1 MVTVPVES
9 KKVEKG
15 LPRPRLAVILAA
27 GEGSRLARF
36 RKSRP
41 KPLVPLLGLSL
52 VERTIATCIGEG
64 IRRFVVVLG
73 YRAEAVRRHLEE
85 IAARRNCEIECV
97 VAPDWKRGNGASARA
112 AAAKVGEEP
121 FLLLMADHLI
131 DGSLIRTVCRAPL
144 RDGQVCLAVDRD
156 RGAILDERD
165 VTKTVVSDGRVV
177 RVGKNLADWNAAD
190 TGVFL
195 CTRALFEE
203 LERLDAGSLS
213 EATNSLAERGR
224 LLAADATGQLWL
236 DVDTPEAYRE
246 AVRRLLA
253 GLGKPSG
260 DGFISQYVNRPIS
273 TRLSALLA
281 HTRLTPNW
289 ITALS
294 FLISIAGAGLLA
306 LGQYAAGVIGALL
319 VQFGSIV
326 DGCDGEVARLKHM
339 ASARG
344 AWLDSMLDRYA
355 DVAVALAV
363 TFAYAS
369 ASPEHW
375 VWIGGFLA
383 AWGFLLAGYVTKE
396 FELRNGFPYPDDW
409 LNRLKRRDLRLLI
422 ICAGALVGQPFYAM
436 LAAGALTHFCIV
448 GILIK
453 GWLLRRPR
461 EAKASAEALTLSPLK
476 PGFTAP
482 APWRGAATAQ
492 K

>member
-9 KKVEKG
+9 KQADLT
-15 LPRPRLAVILAA
+15 LPPPSLAVILAA

-41 KPLVPLLGLSL
+41 KPLIPLLGLSL
-52 VERTIATCIGEG
+52 VERTIVTCLEEG

-73 YRAEAVRRHLEE
+73 YKAEAVRKHLEE

-112 AAAKVGEEP
+112 AAGKVDSEP

-131 DGSLIRTVCRAPL
+131 DRSLVRTVCRTPL
-144 RDGQVCLAVDRD
+144 REGQVCLAVDRD
-156 RGAILDERD
+156 RSAILDEKD
-165 VTKTVVSDGRVV
+165 VTKTVVTDGRVR

-195 CTRALFEE
+195 CTRALFDE

-213 EATNSLAERGR
+213 EATNSLAMQGK
-224 LLAADATGQLWL
+224 LVAADATGQPWL

-246 AVRRLLA
+246 AARRLLA
-253 GLGKPSG
+253 GLGKPAG
-260 DGFISQYVNRPIS
+260 DGFISQYINRPIS

-281 HTRLTPNW
+281 RTRLTPNW

-306 LGQYAAGVIGALL
+306 LGQYAAGVAGALL

-326 DGCDGEVARLKHM
+326 DGCDGEIARLKHM

-369 ASPEHW
+369 ANPEHW
-375 VWIGGFLA
+375 AWIGGFLA

-422 ICAGALVGQPFYAM
+422 ICAGALVGRPFYAL

-448 GILIK
+448 GILVK
-453 GWLLRRPR
+453 GWLMRRPR
-461 EAKASAEALTLSPLK
+461 EAKPAAQALALSSLK
-476 PGFTAP
+476 SGFSP
-482 APWRGAATAQ
+482 APPLSRAATAQ

>member
-9 KKVEKG
+9 KHTN
-15 LPRPRLAVILAA
+15 LTLQPPRLAVILAA

-52 VERTIATCIGEG
+52 LERTIVTCLEEG

-73 YRAEAVRRHLEE
+73 YRADAVRQHLEE

-97 VAPDWKRGNGASARA
+97 VAPDWERGNGASARA
-112 AAAKVGEEP
+112 AASKVSDEP

-131 DGSLIRTVCRAPL
+131 DRSLIRTVCRTPL
-144 RDGQVCLAVDRD
+144 REGEVCLAVDRD
-156 RGAILDERD
+156 RSAIVDEQD
-165 VTKTVVSDGRVV
+165 VTKTVVADGRIL
-177 RVGKNLADWNAAD
+177 RVGKNLEEWNAAD

-195 CTRALFEE
+195 CTKGLFEE

-213 EATNSLAERGR
+213 EATNSLAAQGR
-224 LLAADATGQLWL
+224 LLAADATGQPWL
-236 DVDTPEAYRE
+236 DVDTPEAYRV

-260 DGFISQYVNRPIS
+260 DGFISEYLNRPIS
-273 TRLSALLA
+273 TRISALLA
-281 HTRLTPNW
+281 RTRLTPNW

-294 FLISIAGAGLLA
+294 FVISIAGAGLLG
-306 LGQYAAGVIGALL
+306 LGQYAAGVVGALL

-326 DGCDGEVARLKHM
+326 DGCDGEIARLKHM

-363 TFAYAS
+363 TFAYTS
-369 ASPEHW
+369 AKPEHW
-375 VWIGGFLA
+375 AWIGGFLA

-422 ICAGALVGQPFYAM
+422 ICAGALIGKPFYAL

-448 GILIK
+448 GILVK

-461 EAKASAEALTLSPLK
+461 EAKPAAEALALSTLD

-482 APWRGAATAQ
+482 APWRSAATAQ